1 MRRIVLNMQNYLFCD
16 AIASTL
22 QKDESDFSVSRA
34 ERPEEVLEM
43 CRYIR
48 PYAVLLEVTGSSPWL
63 LKERLKMSAE
73 IKEMLPSCKTVLCVD
88 ENAEKQIAR
97 DIQQAK
103 KDKLIDQFIF
113 GSISAAY
120 LSAVMDTL

>member
-113 GSISAAY
+113 GSISSAY

>member
-63 LKERLKMSAE
+63 LQERLQTSAE
-73 IKEMLPSCKTVLCVD
+73 IKKAQPFCKIVLCVD
-88 ENAEKQIAR
+88 ENAEKQVAR
-97 DIQQAK
+97 SIQQAK
-103 KDKLIDQFIF
+103 KDRLIDQFIF

>member
-1 MRRIVLNMQNYLFCD
+1 MNMQNFLFCD
-16 AIASTL
+16 AIAGTL
-22 QKDESDFSVSRA
+22 QKEESDFSVSRA
-34 ERPEEVLEM
+34 EKPEDVLEM

-48 PYAVLLEVTGSSPWL
+48 PYAVLLEVTGTSPWL
-63 LKERLKMSAE
+63 LKERLQMCTE
-73 IKEMLPSCKTVLCVD
+73 IREMQPSCKIVLCVD